1 MQFLKWMSRSR
12 EQKLTDKIQKLE
24 SRCDF
29 LAEQLTR
36 QNETLQEVAVC
47 LRRLAEADDSLYKDI
62 LSIASIVSSGAPE
75 DDFYFS
81 FREKEKDEYLN

>member
-12 EQKLTDKIQKLE
+12 EKNLTIQVKELE

-29 LAEQLTR
+29 LAEQLTK

-47 LRRLAEADDSLYKDI
+47 LRRLAETDDSLYKDI
-62 LSIASIVSSGAPE
+62 LSIASVISSKDI
-75 DDFYFS
+75 DDDLYFS
-81 FREKEKDEYLN
+81 FREKDKDEYLN